1 MAKYYLRP
9 RSILFWKVYTSIYAW
24 RIKLLNWNKD
34 SILLAR
40 SCNFFREKLEQLHWF
55 GILQDFDLHLQ
66 LWYALLKYFFEKLFF
81 FSIVGF
87 KYLFSSLHFASAC
100 EFVFFLLFPNF
111 LSHFLDNVSKS
122 ARFKLTLFSKYWT
135 LTMIIVYFQVN
146 SQIIKVCSKLENN
159 VDGREITFWLLKRIT
174 LYVKY
179 LFLAKKQ
186 K

>member
-1 MAKYYLRP
+1 MWSIFSWQKNKNSSYQFFKILLSVWLPNCWICGWVIWRCKSLCRP
-9 RSILFWKVYTSIYAW
+9 RSILFWKVYTFIYAW

-66 LWYALLKYFFEKLFF
+66 LWYACLKYFFEKLFF

-100 EFVFFLLFPNF
+100 EFFFF
-111 LSHFLDNVSKS
+111 V
-122 ARFKLTLFSKYWT
+122 
-135 LTMIIVYFQVN
+135 I
-146 SQIIKVCSKLENN
+146 SKLL
-159 VDGREITFWLLKRIT
+159 VS
-174 LYVKY
+174 
-179 LFLAKKQ
+179 LFG
-186 K
+186 

>member
-66 LWYALLKYFFEKLFF
+66 LWYALLKLFF
-81 FSIVGF
+81 WKIVFFFNCWFQIFIF
-87 KYLFSSLHFASAC
+87 KSPFCKCLWIC
-100 EFVFFLLFPNF
+100 FFLLFPNF